1 MAFSPFM
8 TLTLRRLQPISP
20 VLCENSCCV
29 TMTAL
34 DSEFYKGG
42 RFWNGQRTFMYKWK
56 LVLFPMQTENSVFK
70 VTDAERETWRY
81 HSLSS
86 DPLLSPE
93 VTEQW
98 DRRRWRTPGPQGRK
112 LLHSELAGWFCCC
125 NPLSVV
131 CLDLLSTEKVLK
143 TWRDFVHL
151 LSKDRMPS
159 FLPHCMV
166 LSIKHYRRRLWNVVA
181 YMFFF

>member
-20 VLCENSCCV
+20 ILCENSCCV

-42 RFWNGQRTFMYKWK
+42 RFWNGQRTFTYKWK
-56 LVLFPMQTENSVFK
+56 VGFVSNANWELCFQGHWRRKRNLKIPFTLIRPSAVPRGHWAVRQEK
-70 VTDAERETWRY
+70 VEDTWCTRE
-81 HSLSS
+81 
-86 DPLLSPE
+86 
-93 VTEQW
+93 
-98 DRRRWRTPGPQGRK
+98 
-112 LLHSELAGWFCCC
+112 ELAGWFCCC
-125 NPLSVV
+125 NPWNVA
-131 CLDLLSTEKVLK
+131 CLDLLSTEKALK